1 MPFSVAL
8 IMEKNR
14 IKIKIEMG
22 KTVKKKLI
30 PITILEVTPPQQMVN
45 LTAIRSNQDR
55 TEQNQMRNLKVII
68 FPNLKLKTKGRPK
81 RFKLKK
87 LILINSRTTLVTLM
101 VRPMMEELLLHQV
114 TRIVTKL
121 LQKPNKIIHNLINH
135 SITLVIRIT
144 SRTRTL
150 RIQLKQTRIKL
161 KL

>member
-1 MPFSVAL
+1 
-8 IMEKNR
+8 
-14 IKIKIEMG
+14 
-22 KTVKKKLI
+22 
-30 PITILEVTPPQQMVN
+30 MVN